1 MNMIK
6 SDISVFE
13 RGTSEGRGT
22 EKIKYTANWQF
33 RVCEE
38 KSVNTNLL

>member
-13 RGTSEGRGT
+13 RVPLKEEELKKSNTRQLAVPYP
-22 EKIKYTANWQF
+22 EKLPSST
-33 RVCEE
+33 
-38 KSVNTNLL
+38 